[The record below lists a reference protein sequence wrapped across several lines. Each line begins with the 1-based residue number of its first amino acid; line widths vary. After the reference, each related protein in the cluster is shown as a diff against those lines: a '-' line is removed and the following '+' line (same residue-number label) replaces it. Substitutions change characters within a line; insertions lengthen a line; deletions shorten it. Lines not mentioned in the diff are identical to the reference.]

1 MKNILLIITSILT
14 FSSSIASAEII
25 TINFRGTV
33 STVSGNTSIAN
44 IGNIVEGSYSYDD
57 TVPNTSTDPLN
68 YAEYRLPSPVPD
80 NLGFTSL
87 SINGASLV
95 RAPDISHSNV
105 FIANDMED
113 WNNPSQTIDD
123 IGMDTCCDIGTINGQ
138 LINHAILQFND
149 NLNNPIT
156 SNNISGIEAS
166 LNNFSNKK
174 IYIGTVDEF
183 GSWIS
188 IEVDLEP
195 VSINAPLE
203 PLPPAKIVN
212 IYFKGMITSVNGD
225 STIASVGNI
234 IEGTYSYD
242 ESTRNTSHDPD
253 NFAEYKAADPV
264 PDNLGFTRLSING
277 ASLVR
282 SPVINN
288 AIVFIGN
295 DITDWS
301 DPTKMIDDVG
311 MDMCCEVGTING
323 TTISHA
329 FLQFNDNMT
338 NPLQTN
344 NLTEV
349 AGALNRFST
358 RKIYIGAQDNL
369 GNWVNIEALLEPV
382 STTEP
387 LNNGND
393 NVVAFRSIVRTV
405 DDPTGQLAGSINN
418 GDTINGNWRFS
429 PSLVDSNPD
438 PEIAEYAPVDSQG
451 QVGNGD
457 NNNYL
462 AFDVNGYSFKGNV
475 DTAFNIKIENGS
487 KDSPTGL
494 WPDNFRVSA
503 FSHLGTLSNGSYLDN
518 FHVHLSSN
526 GDSINTTE
534 LNEATPSSLDDWFSA
549 DFMMY
554 GRHPDGSR
562 FTITATVVALS
573 RGSETVPTT
582 VNQIFPASG
591 TIYGINNFDANL
603 KLEVTSETPFVNGSL
618 ANLNGPSLQIDC
630 QIDASNEGN
639 AFIRCP
645 NIGRYFTPGDNLLRI
660 LINDHNVIKVKTA
673 TYHWIP

>member
-1 MKNILLIITSILT
+1 MKNLLLIITSIIA

-33 STVSGNTSIAN
+33 GTVSGNTSIAN

-57 TVPNTSTDPLN
+57 AVPNTSTDPLN

-87 SINGASLV
+87 SINGAALV
-95 RAPDISHSNV
+95 RAPNISNATV
-105 FIANDMED
+105 FITNDMQD
-113 WNNPSQTIDD
+113 WNDPSLTIDD

-149 NLNNPIT
+149 NVNNPLT
-156 SNNISGIEAS
+156 SNNISGIAAS
-166 LNNFSNKK
+166 LNNFANKR

-183 GSWIS
+183 GNWIS

-203 PLPPAKIVN
+203 PLPPPEIVN
-212 IYFKGMITSVNGD
+212 IYFKGMVTSVNGD
-225 STIASVGNI
+225 STIASVGNT

-242 ESTRNTSHDPD
+242 ESTRNNSSDPA

-288 AIVFIGN
+288 AIVFIAN
-295 DITDWS
+295 DMTDWS
-301 DPTKMIDDVG
+301 DSTKTIDDVG
-311 MDMCCEVGTING
+311 MDMCCEIGVING

-358 RKIYIGAQDNL
+358 RKIYIGAQDSL
-369 GNWVNIEALLEPV
+369 GNWVSIEAMLEPV
-382 STTEP
+382 STSEP
-387 LNNGND
+387 LKND

-418 GDTINGNWRFS
+418 GDTLNGYWRFS

-438 PEIAEYAPVDSQG
+438 PEIAEYAPLDSQG
-451 QVGNGD
+451 QAGNGD
-457 NNNYL
+457 SNNYL
-462 AFDVNGYSFKGNV
+462 AFNINGYSFKGNV
-475 DTAFNIKIENGS
+475 DSAFSIKIENGG
-487 KDSPTGL
+487 KDSPAGL
-494 WPDNFRVSA
+494 WRDYYAVDA
-503 FSHLGTLSNGSYLDN
+503 FSHIGTLSNGSYLDN
-518 FHVHLSSN
+518 FNVRLSTGG
-526 GDSINTTE
+526 GDAINSTE
-534 LNEATPSSLDDWFSA
+534 LNEATPSSMDGWLFA
-549 DFMMY
+549 DFIMS

-562 FTITATVVALS
+562 FSITATIVALS
-573 RGSETVPTT
+573 RGTETIPTT

-603 KLEVTSETPFVNGSL
+603 NLEETSEIPFVSGSL

-630 QIDASNEGN
+630 QVDSTSEGK

-645 NIGRYFTPGDNLLRI
+645 NISRYFTPGDNLLRI
-660 LINDHNVIKVKTA
+660 LINDHIVLKVKTA